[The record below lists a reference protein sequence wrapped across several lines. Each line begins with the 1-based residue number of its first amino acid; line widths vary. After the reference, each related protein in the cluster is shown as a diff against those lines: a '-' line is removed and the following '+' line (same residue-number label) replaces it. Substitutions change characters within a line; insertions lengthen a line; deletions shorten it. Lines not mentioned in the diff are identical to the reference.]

1 METGQSCPITSI
13 PGGYLTLDLC
23 LMEDTMKITAALL
36 TASLVLGSAGV
47 ALASEAFPQE
57 DLDAG
62 NAALNQ
68 LPFGSQ
74 ARTEADTLL
83 TEAKQAYNHH
93 NAYEAYTLAHQA
105 RQIEQQ
111 AMM

>member
-1 METGQSCPITSI
+1 MR
-13 PGGYLTLDLC
+13 
-23 LMEDTMKITAALL
+23 MTAALL

-57 DLDAG
+57 DMHAG

-74 ARTEADTLL
+74 ARTEADALL
-83 TEAKQAYNHH
+83 TEAQQAYNHH
-93 NAYEAYTLAHQA
+93 NFYEAYILAHKAQ
-105 RQIEQQ
+105 QIEQR
-111 AMM
+111 AKI